1 MTQGKTTKPTM
12 KRPTKRQRIKERK
25 AVEPFTLLESDPT
38 NFWGDDRPKEK
49 KPRRQIKIPVK
60 LIDTS
65 KPKKVLTNLKPF
77 GRLRNVIKA
86 NKKGDKIMATDK
98 QKTPNKTSKKDTLL
112 SIAWLVEAAFRGF
125 VGWVLLSNFDHL
137 ATTAAAFYA
146 LGTAGVIVVSH
157 FVRAHR

>member
-1 MTQGKTTKPTM
+1 MM
-12 KRPTKRQRIKERK
+12 KRPPKRHRIQDRK
-25 AVEPFTLLESDPT
+25 AAAPFLLTESDPT
-38 NFWGDDRPKEK
+38 NFWGDDKPKEK
-49 KPRRQIKIPVK
+49 KPRRTIKVPVK
-60 LIDTS
+60 FINTS

-77 GRLRNVIKA
+77 ARLRNVIKA

-98 QKTPNKTSKKDTLL
+98 QKTSTKNGKKDTVL